1 MVQKKQIE
9 KILSDIERAD
19 KLREQ
24 VQELESILSG
34 YDDLYKHEV
43 SLKIEYRKG
52 YNDSNRT
59 HIIDLG
65 KDTALEFISKIRDIY
80 KDKLKPYEETLNGT
94 MVINTNGF

>member
-59 HIIDLG
+59 RIIDLG